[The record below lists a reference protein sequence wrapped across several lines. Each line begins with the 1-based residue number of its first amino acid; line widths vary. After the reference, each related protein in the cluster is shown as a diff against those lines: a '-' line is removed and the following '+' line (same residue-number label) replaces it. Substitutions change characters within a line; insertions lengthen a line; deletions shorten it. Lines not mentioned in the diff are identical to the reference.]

1 MAESVFNRVRRLIS
15 GGIEETVDAMERAG
29 GTTVMR
35 EAIRQIDRLVDEA
48 KAARGL
54 ATSKR
59 LQAVRQKRMYT
70 ERLATLQEKAEF
82 AVEQGRDDLAEAALQ
97 RQIDFEATILS
108 LDQTE
113 LDASE
118 EERGLE
124 EALASLCLR
133 KAQMEEELNAFEA
146 ARRDAGMAESQNGS
160 NQLSAERKVERAEA
174 AFNRAMDGAG
184 GVAGV
189 ARADAQAHAKVVE
202 IETLQRRS
210 VISERLAALH
220 AKKSA

>member
-29 GTTVMR
+29 GTAVMR

-146 ARRDAGMAESQNGS
+146 ARRDAGVAESQNGS
-160 NQLSAERKVERAEA
+160 TSYQQSEKWSVRKLLLTALWMVP
-174 AFNRAMDGAG
+174 AG
-184 GVAGV
+184 
-189 ARADAQAHAKVVE
+189 
-202 IETLQRRS
+202 L
-210 VISERLAALH
+210 LA
-220 AKKSA
+220 